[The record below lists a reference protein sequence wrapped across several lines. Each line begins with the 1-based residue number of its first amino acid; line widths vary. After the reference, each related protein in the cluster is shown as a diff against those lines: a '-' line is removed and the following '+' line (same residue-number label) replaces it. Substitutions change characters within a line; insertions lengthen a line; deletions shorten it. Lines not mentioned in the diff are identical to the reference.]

1 MSFECRELSK
11 LFSTRGD
18 PVAALQD
25 VTFRVEEHEFVCVV
39 GPSGCGKT
47 TLLRL
52 LSGLLRPTSG
62 DIVFHGSPS
71 GDRPHAALVFREH
84 ALFPWMTMLD
94 NVAFGLEMQGVARRE
109 RRRRARGLIDEMGL
123 GPFARR
129 YPHELSMGMQQRA
142 NLARAFLAD
151 PDILL
156 MDEPLGSL
164 DAQTKLLLQ
173 QELLRIWKERRKLVI
188 YVTHDIREA
197 VLLGDRVLVMSGHPG
212 TIREE
217 IRVPLGRPRD
227 LTYADTPEVTHI
239 VRHIWTAIEDE
250 VRSSAWLRSQTQSP
264 TTGGAAGGAGR
275 PH

>member
-1 MSFECRELSK
+1 MSFECRKLSK
-11 LFSTRGD
+11 LFPTRDGR
-18 PVAALQD
+18 VAALRD
-25 VTFRVEEHEFVCVV
+25 ATFRVEEHEFVCVV

-52 LSGLLRPTSG
+52 LSGLLQPTSG
-62 DIVFHGSPS
+62 EIVFDGPLRD
-71 GDRPHAALVFREH
+71 GRPHAALVFQQH
-84 ALFPWMTMLD
+84 ALFPWMTTLD
-94 NVAFGLEMQGVARRE
+94 NVAFGLEMQGVDRVV
-109 RRRRARGLIDEMGL
+109 RRRRAMDMIREVGL
-123 GPFARR
+123 GPFAER
-129 YPHELSMGMQQRA
+129 YPHELSLGMQQRA

-173 QELLRIWKERRKLVI
+173 QELLRIWKERRKIVL

-217 IRVPLGRPRD
+217 IQVPLGRPRD
-227 LTYADTPEVTHI
+227 LTYADTPEAMRI

-250 VRSSAWLRSQTQSP
+250 VRSSAWQKDRTQSP
-264 TTGGAAGGAGR
+264 PTDRTDEGAG
-275 PH
+275 

>member
-1 MSFECRELSK
+1 MSFECRNLSK
-11 LFSTRGD
+11 VFPTRD
-18 PVAALQD
+18 ERVAALQD

-52 LSGLLRPTSG
+52 LSGLLQPTSG
-62 DIVFHGSPS
+62 GIVFHGPLRD
-71 GDRPHAALVFREH
+71 GRANAALVFQQH
-84 ALFPWMTMLD
+84 ALFPWMTAVD
-94 NVAFGLEMQGVARRE
+94 NVAFGLEMQGVARAE
-109 RRRRARGLIDEMGL
+109 RRRRALDIIREVGL
-123 GPFARR
+123 GPFAQR

-173 QELLRIWKERRKLVI
+173 QELLRIWKERRKIVI

-197 VLLGDRVLVMSGHPG
+197 VLLGDRVLVLSGHPG
-212 TIREE
+212 RVREE
-217 IRVPLGRPRD
+217 IRVPLDRPRD
-227 LTYADTPEVTHI
+227 LTYADTPDATRI

-250 VRSSAWLRSQTQSP
+250 VRSSAWQRDRTQSP
-264 TTGGAAGGAGR
+264 TADGNAAGAG
-275 PH
+275 

>member
-1 MSFECRELSK
+1 MSFECRKLSK
-11 LFSTRGD
+11 LFSTRD
-18 PVAALQD
+18 ERVAALQD
-25 VTFRVEEHEFVCVV
+25 VTFRVEEHEFICVV

-52 LSGLLRPTSG
+52 LSGLLQPTSG
-62 DIVFHGSPS
+62 EIVFHGPLRD
-71 GDRPHAALVFREH
+71 GRPNAALVFQQH
-84 ALFPWMTMLD
+84 ALFPWMTTLD
-94 NVAFGLEMQGVARRE
+94 NVAFGLEMQGVARSE
-109 RRRRARGLIDEMGL
+109 RRRRALDMIHEVGLA
-123 GPFARR
+123 PFARR

-173 QELLRIWKERRKLVI
+173 QELLRIWKERRKVVL

-212 TIREE
+212 TIRED

-227 LTYADTPEVTHI
+227 LTYVDTPEAMRI

-250 VRSSAWLRSQTQSP
+250 VRSSAWRKSQTESP
-264 TTGGAAGGAGR
+264 TTDGTAEGAGSPR
-275 PH
+275 